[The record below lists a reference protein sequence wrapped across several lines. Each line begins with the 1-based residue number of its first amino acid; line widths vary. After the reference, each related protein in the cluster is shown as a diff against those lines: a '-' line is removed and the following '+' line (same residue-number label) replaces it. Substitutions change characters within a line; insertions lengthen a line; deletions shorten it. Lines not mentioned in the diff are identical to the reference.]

1 MEQKMEDAPLRG
13 EVKADEQALERRP
26 YHSPVLLLR
35 GTLAELTQST
45 AGTRNGD
52 GGQNMMVV

>member
-1 MEQKMEDAPLRG
+1 MG
-13 EVKADEQALERRP
+13 EYPQPGQIKADEQPREGRP

-52 GGQNMMVV
+52 GGQLMMV